1 MKKQGF
7 TLIELLVVIAVI
19 AVLMAILLPALERV
33 KRQAKQ
39 VACLSTLKQWSLYF
53 SMYADDNNNRF
64 MAGHRAQPTPN
75 RWISALGDYY
85 QWDDKITCCPNATK
99 PWIDRNGVNS
109 GAEGTFLGVT
119 MAWGYMN
126 QDHWA
131 RPMKGSYGMN
141 GYCVDPQAGREPRGQ
156 ADWYWRGPA
165 VAGASRVPL
174 FLGAQRYNG
183 VVDSVDEPPE
193 FDGQAWDAGGSGRMV
208 RYCLNR
214 HDGFVNGLLLDY
226 SARKIGLKELWTFKW
241 HRRYDTAGPWT
252 TAGGCVASD
261 WPEWMKSFKD
271 Y

>member
-1 MKKQGF
+1 MKKPGF

-156 ADWYWRGPA
+156 ADW
-165 VAGASRVPL
+165 
-174 FLGAQRYNG
+174 
-183 VVDSVDEPPE
+183 
-193 FDGQAWDAGGSGRMV
+193 
-208 RYCLNR
+208 
-214 HDGFVNGLLLDY
+214 
-226 SARKIGLKELWTFKW
+226 
-241 HRRYDTAGPWT
+241 
-252 TAGGCVASD
+252 
-261 WPEWMKSFKD
+261 
-271 Y
+271 